1 MHSLSAK
8 ENETVQ
14 RVNLHRFIL
23 TLVLQRLKAQAVRTR
38 GFFAQAL
45 TLVGFVLVV
54 VAVKEHHLAVAFKG
68 KNVRGDTVKEPAVM
82 RGHHRA
88 ARKFKK
94 RFFKGTQRFNVKV
107 VGRFVKEENVS
118 AL

>member
-54 VAVKEHHLAVAFKG
+54 VTVKEHHLTVAFKG
-68 KNVRGDTVKEPAVM
+68 KNVRGNTVKEPAVV
-82 RGHHRA
+82 RRHHRA
-88 ARKFKK
+88 ARKFKE
-94 RFFKGTQRFNVKV
+94 RFFESTQRCNVQGV
-107 VGRFVKEENVS
+107 
-118 AL
+118 